1 MFSKDQALDYLLN
14 IRMVAKESN
23 HPKAGFY
30 GAVLR
35 AMREKSGVP
44 DDPFKRYL
52 EVLLGDKDHEKVL
65 EMMSKVDKSMR
76 SSVSRPIPATRSPWR
91 GRGGRAPRP
100 VQCFLCHQFG
110 HYQSVCPMR
119 RHRPGGF
126 LEPPVKKGR
135 FFAGNQDQS
144 K

>member
-14 IRMVAKESN
+14 ITMVAKESN

-30 GAVLR
+30 EAVLR
-35 AMREKSGVP
+35 PMTEKPRVP
-44 DDPFKRYL
+44 DDQFKRYL

-76 SSVSRPIPATRSPWR
+76 SSVSRPARFSLR
-91 GRGGRAPRP
+91 GRGGRMPRQ
-100 VQCFLCHQFG
+100 VQCFHCHQFG
-110 HYQSVCPMR
+110 HYQSACPIR
-119 RHRPGGF
+119 RQGPGAF
-126 LEPPVKKGR
+126 LEPLTKEGR
-135 FFAGNQDQS
+135 FLSGNPDQS